1 MTDSNANFL
10 FAKSDIISG
19 NELYTSLK
27 ERGILIRHFETERIK
42 DYNRITVGSRE
53 EMEIFLD
60 AVREIL
66 GGRI

>member
-10 FAKSDIISG
+10 FAKSDKISG

-53 EMEIFLD
+53 EMESFLD

-66 GGRI
+66 GGKI

>member
-1 MTDSNANFL
+1 MK
-10 FAKSDIISG
+10 KSDKISG